1 MSNSTGSAITMV
13 ALSAAMGITAV
24 ITTIINYKR
33 QKKEYSKSLDDWR
46 TQYQD
51 YIDSTIQTIHERQDR
66 DVAKLNEL
74 YPDVLGLIVPNSEG
88 VYSLNDRVFS
98 RSVAETTF
106 YRLGSACPIRSKAD
120 LKSGEM
126 TRMLSFPK
134 PLSV

>member
-1 MSNSTGSAITMV
+1 MLLPSILTIGIMIIVRMVLMSNSTGSAITMV

-74 YPDVLGLIVPNSEG
+74 YPDVLGLIVP
-88 VYSLNDRVFS
+88 
-98 RSVAETTF
+98 
-106 YRLGSACPIRSKAD
+106 
-120 LKSGEM
+120 
-126 TRMLSFPK
+126 
-134 PLSV
+134 